1 MAFSVKDEA
10 TDIAVRRLA
19 KLKSKSLTD
28 TIREAVEHEYQ
39 RARAEVPLIER
50 MERLS
55 ERYRTFP
62 ATGVQADKA
71 FLMTCQE
78 IHSVRRCIR
87 HHRYYR

>member
-19 KLKSKSLTD
+19 KLKGKSLTD
-28 TIREAVEHEYQ
+28 TIREAVEQEYQ

-55 ERYRTFP
+55 ERYRAFP
-62 ATGVQADKA
+62 ASDLQADKA
-71 FLMTCQE
+71 FFDNLSGE
-78 IHSVRRCIR
+78 V
-87 HHRYYR
+87 